1 LVEEALRARRP
12 YDFWERR
19 VCWRGGEAEPV
30 LEVIEEARIDEAVAA
45 RGWGGFGRV
54 DWREEEEEWLAELEV

>member
-1 LVEEALRARRP
+1 
-12 YDFWERR
+12 
-19 VCWRGGEAEPV
+19 V
-30 LEVIEEARIDEAVAA
+30 LEIIEEARIDEAVAA